1 MRLAVTLNNLNWLL
15 IQDFSKDLLAVLG
28 IKKLENWTV
37 KNFHFLI
44 IRSCKMAAFY
54 FYIEQSNLV
63 SDRNFPE
70 TRLNSDIT
78 LARHALTTA
87 SVTP

>member
-1 MRLAVTLNNLNWLL
+1 
-15 IQDFSKDLLAVLG
+15 
-28 IKKLENWTV
+28 
-37 KNFHFLI
+37 
-44 IRSCKMAAFY
+44 MAAIY

-87 SVTP
+87 SVIP